1 MMSKAK
7 VLTVLVAVLFVIVGI
22 LSLQLGMAIA

>member
-7 VLTVLVAVLFVIVGI
+7 ALTVLIAVLFIVIGI
-22 LSLQLGMAIA
+22 LSLQIGIAIG

>member
-7 VLTVLVAVLFVIVGI
+7 TLTVFIAVLFIVIGI
-22 LSLQLGMAIA
+22 LSLQIGIAIG

>member
-7 VLTVLVAVLFVIVGI
+7 ALTVLMAVLFIVIGI
-22 LSLQLGMAIA
+22 LSLQIGIAIG